1 MVRKPDI
8 NIAARQQTLDKSR
21 MIVFERKTFVNK
33 GTPNCAIIPQ
43 TPNDARKIPMVAGVI
58 FKISILKV

>member
-8 NIAARQQTLDKSR
+8 NIAIKHNALDKSN
-21 MIVFERKTFVNK
+21 IVILDGKILVNS

-43 TPNDARKIPMVAGVI
+43 TPNEARKMPMVAGVI
-58 FKISILKV
+58 FKISILNV